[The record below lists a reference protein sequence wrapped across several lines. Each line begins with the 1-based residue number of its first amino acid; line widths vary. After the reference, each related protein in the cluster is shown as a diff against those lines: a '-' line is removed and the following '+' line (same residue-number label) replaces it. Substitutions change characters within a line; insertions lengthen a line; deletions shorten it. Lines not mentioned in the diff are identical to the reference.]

1 MRQFRHGHHV
11 VREHPTRELVS
22 QKRDQIIT
30 IGKAAGSGRYNQQR
44 PFTPAR
50 MGHGDHR
57 GFGDNVMR

>member
-11 VREHPTRELVS
+11 VWEHPTWKLAGE
-22 QKRDQIIT
+22 KRDEIIT

-44 PFTPAR
+44 SFAPAG

-57 GFGDNVMR
+57 GFGDIVMR